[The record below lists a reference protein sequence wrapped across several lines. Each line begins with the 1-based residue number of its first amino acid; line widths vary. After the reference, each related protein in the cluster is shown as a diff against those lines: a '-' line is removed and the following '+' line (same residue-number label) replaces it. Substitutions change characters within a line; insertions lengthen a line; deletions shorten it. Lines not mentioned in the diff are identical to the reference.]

1 MHDIITQLSLV
12 KVLTQLFYP
21 IEIIRSIILTLY
33 FSKDVIKFG
42 FKNYHNSSFNQL
54 CRYFVVPFHRIEKKN
69 TYLIKE
75 LKYYCIEPMLS

>member
-21 IEIIRSIILTLY
+21 IEIICDLRSIILTSN
-33 FSKDVIKFG
+33 FPKDVIKFG
-42 FKNYHNSSFNQL
+42 FKNYRNSSFNEM

-69 TYLIKE
+69 TY
-75 LKYYCIEPMLS
+75 S